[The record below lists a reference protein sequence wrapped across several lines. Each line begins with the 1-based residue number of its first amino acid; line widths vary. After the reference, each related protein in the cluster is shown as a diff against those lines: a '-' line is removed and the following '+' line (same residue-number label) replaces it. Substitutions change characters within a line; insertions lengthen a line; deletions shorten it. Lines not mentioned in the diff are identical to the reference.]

1 MRRNDWLL
9 AGATVLAAL
18 GLMLAFFL
26 YPQPTGQWV
35 TVAVEGRI
43 FAQYPLAQDA
53 TYRIETAQGY
63 NLLQIENR
71 QVKIVQADCPDGS
84 CTHQQ
89 PLGENRGGSIVCLPH
104 HLVVTLDTQEEG
116 GIDALVQ

>member
-9 AGATVLAAL
+9 AGATVLTAL

-26 YPQPTGQWV
+26 YPRPTGQWV

-89 PLGENRGGSIVCLPH
+89 PLGENGSGSIVCLPH
-104 HLVVTLDTQEEG
+104 QLVVTLDTHEEG